1 MSECVAILL
10 FLNLVAFVSIK
21 VCKKIFQNEEPT
33 GDDSVEI
40 TKIGQ
45 PADNN
50 REPPSSAEFVPSYAP
65 ATASYQSKGNNRN
78 SLWPGFFLAVAT
90 GIVVFF
96 NHDRIQS
103 LTQSSNPVVAAS
115 KAPADMVEPATPTF
129 TADKINI
136 VSQTKVDGVYWYEV
150 SGLNLEGEK
159 VQGWFTEFALKPEP
173 AKENK
178 AVDSISQKLGLP
190 TTEERVNYIKKLKK
204 VNSALKTALDN
215 NKKLNNNN

>member
-21 VCKKIFQNEEPT
+21 VCKKIFHNEEPT
-33 GDDSVEI
+33 GDDSVAI
-40 TKIGQ
+40 NKIGQ

-65 ATASYQSKGNNRN
+65 ATANNHGNGRNR
-78 SLWPGFFLAVAT
+78 SSVWPGLLLAAAT
-90 GIVVFF
+90 GVIVFF

-103 LTQSSNPVVAAS
+103 LTQSSNQAIVSSSVS
-115 KAPADMVEPATPTF
+115 ADMAEPATPTF

-150 SGLNLEGEK
+150 SGLNIEGEK

-215 NKKLNNNN
+215 NKKPNGNN